1 MFTVNGNTYETHD
14 QAMRAYAAGGFV
26 GRIEAATP
34 AQKPAQRPTMA
45 QTKRLAD
52 ALNVALPETWYPP
65 ETEMLDAGKQTYRAQ
80 ARRHEEKDPTKGQVL
95 ALADAIEAENRTAFR
110 VDLADLTLKAGAH
123 GETLVSRDG
132 GSKACPL
139 TAHAAGQLLSRAG
152 MGRAAWAFMHTMDAQ
167 LRADWWKQAKR
178 SDAFEDRTVQAVCRK
193 GPEGYAIAGIL
204 GAKYDIHAAPA
215 DVLLRRLAASVSEDA
230 RGEVRYDPVT
240 SDVRVNYAYGA
251 PVEYDAKVGDVFRI
265 GGGFSTNDMGGGAF
279 RVWNEIVRIICI
291 NCTIMNARSTER
303 INHQGSFGARIQ
315 NSLTDHV
322 RTVHEGGREFLDAW
336 NLARD
341 MQVDI
346 DQRLAEYVADIK
358 ARLSLRQSTKAS
370 LDRALRGAFEVEP
383 GDTEAD
389 VLNAVTR
396 AAHEPERFG
405 ALLTQIEQWELE
417 SYAGGRMAELVAR

>member
-1 MFTVNGNTYETHD
+1 MFNVNGNTYETHD

-34 AQKPAQRPTMA
+34 VQKPDMA
-45 QTKRLAD
+45 ATKRLAD
-52 ALNVALPETWYPP
+52 ALGVALPRTWQPAGS
-65 ETEMLDAGKQTYRAQ
+65 EMVPGARGVYKAH
-80 ARRHEEKDPTKGQVL
+80 ARRHQDKSPIQGQVT
-95 ALADAIEAENRTAFR
+95 ALAMEIENENRTAFS

-139 TAHAAGQLLSRAG
+139 TAHAASQLLSRAG
-152 MGRAAWAFMHTMDAQ
+152 MGRASWTFMHTMDAQ

-178 SDAFEDRTVQAVCRK
+178 SDAFTNRTVQAVCRR

-204 GAKYDIHAAPA
+204 GAKYDIGAAPA
-215 DVLLRRLAASVSEDA
+215 NVLLRRLAANVSEDA
-230 RGEVRYDPVT
+230 RGDVHYDPVT
-240 SDVRVNYAYGA
+240 SDVRATYSYGA
-251 PVEYDAKVGDVFRI
+251 PVDYDPKVGDVFTF
-265 GGGFSTNDMGGGAF
+265 GGGFSTNDMGAGSF
-279 RVWNEIVRIICI
+279 RVWNEILREICT
-291 NCTIMNARSTER
+291 NGMIMGAKTLER
-303 INHQGSFGARIQ
+303 VAHQGSFGARIQ
-315 NSLTDHV
+315 NSLTDHIG
-322 RTVHEGGREFLDAW
+322 TLHEGGQEFLEAW
-336 NLARD
+336 GLARS

-346 DQRLAEYVADIK
+346 DERLAEYVADIK

>member
-1 MFTVNGNTYETHD
+1 MFKVNGETFSTETE
-14 QAMRAYAAGGFV
+14 AMKAYARAGFV
-26 GRIEAATP
+26 GRIEAAKT
-34 AQKPAQRPTMA
+34 KPSTGATE
-45 QTKRLAD
+45 RLAD
-52 ALNVALPETWYPP
+52 ALGVALPDTWFPAG
-65 ETEMLDAGKQTYRAQ
+65 TEMIEAGKQTYRAH
-80 ARRHEEKDPTKGQVL
+80 ARRHEEKDPMKGL
-95 ALADAIEAENRTAFR
+95 AISLAMEIEAENRTAHTIK
-110 VDLADLTLKAGAH
+110 LSKLKLKTGEH

-132 GSKACPL
+132 GSEAYPL
-139 TAHAAGQLLSRAG
+139 TAHAASQLLSKAG
-152 MGRAAWAFMHTMDAQ
+152 MGRASWAFMHTMDAQ
-167 LRADWWKQAKR
+167 LRADWWERAKTLDTFKDSPAQVVLR
-178 SDAFEDRTVQAVCRK
+178 R
-193 GPEGYAIAGIL
+193 GPEGPHIAGIL

-215 DVLLRRLAASVSEDA
+215 NVLLRRLAASVSEDA
-230 RGEVRYDPVT
+230 RGVVHYDPVT
-240 SDVRVNYAYGA
+240 SDVRVSYSYGA

-265 GGGFSTNDMGGGAF
+265 GGGFSTNDMGGGSF
-279 RVWNEIVRIICI
+279 RVWNEVVRIICI
-291 NCTIMNARSTER
+291 NCTIMNAQSTER

-358 ARLSLRQSTKAS
+358 ARLDLRQSTKAS

>member
-34 AQKPAQRPTMA
+34 AQTTKPDMA
-45 QTKRLAD
+45 ATKRLAD
-52 ALNVALPETWYPP
+52 ALGVALPDTWFPAG
-65 ETEMLDAGKQTYRAQ
+65 TEMIEEGKQTYRAH
-80 ARRHEEKDPTKGQVL
+80 ARRHEEKDPMKGQAISL
-95 ALADAIEAENRTAFR
+95 AMEIEAENRTAFA

-178 SDAFEDRTVQAVCRK
+178 ADAFEDRTVQAVCRK

-204 GAKYDIHAAPA
+204 GAKYDIGAAPA
-215 DVLLRRLAASVSEDA
+215 NVLLRRLAASVSEDA
-230 RGEVRYDPVT
+230 RGDVHYDPVT
-240 SDVRVNYAYGA
+240 SDVRVSYSYGA

-265 GGGFSTNDMGGGAF
+265 GGGFSTNDMGGGSF

-291 NCTIMNARSTER
+291 NCTIMNAKSTER